1 MKIRAIVADDQPMAR
16 DRLVALLSEEDD
28 IEVVATAV
36 SGSEAVDAVRRLS
49 PDLVFLDIQMPEMDG
64 ITVVEA
70 IGTDRMPPTVFV
82 TAYDEFAVQA
92 FEVHAVDYLL
102 KPFGRARLQKALT
115 RVRGQLERTHAS
127 ALADRLMSVIDEL
140 RKPTLAGERLI
151 IRTGGR
157 VTFVNVEQIDWIEAE
172 GNYARIHAASE
183 SHLVR
188 ETMVSL
194 QARLGE
200 SQFFRIH
207 RSRIVNVA
215 RIKELTL
222 RGGGDYEVVL
232 TNGLTLGLS
241 RLYKDALQQR
251 LAKG

>member
-1 MKIRAIVADDQPMAR
+1 
-16 DRLVALLSEEDD
+16 
-28 IEVVATAV
+28 V